1 MSSESRIAAI
11 LEAGTHAHFAL
22 PRFVLVVL
30 VAVLPLQPLYA
41 QSCCPA
47 DTPSQS
53 THEREAAGHRH
64 GDAAETT
71 DTPHAA
77 AADCCPCCDSH
88 GTCSSQTCP
97 SADCFNAQ
105 QVLPAVMLDAHA
117 QSDARPATG
126 ARALHTD
133 IPQRV
138 DTKPPKRTFG

>member
-1 MSSESRIAAI
+1 MSSERRIAAI
-11 LEAGTHAHFAL
+11 LEAGMHAHFAL

-41 QSCCPA
+41 QSCCPT

-53 THEREAAGHRH
+53 THEREAASHRH

-97 SADCFNAQ
+97 SADCSN
-105 QVLPAVMLDAHA
+105 AHA

-133 IPQRV
+133 IPRRV